1 MQNKEMKAQTLILDG
16 RTARDEIRARLKKEF
31 NALTQPRALAIVQV
45 GDDHASSAYIR
56 QKILF
61 GKSVG
66 VEVIHEKLPSDS
78 REQAVA
84 DCIFAL
90 SANPSVAGIIVQLPL
105 PAHLE
110 RERILDLV
118 PHEKDVDG
126 LSSASRTRLAA
137 VDASGFVPATA
148 RGVGELLSRYGI
160 SVVGKKVAVFGRS
173 LIAGRPIAQL
183 LSAKGARVTVLH
195 SKTPKAEAQ
204 RISRASDIVIVAIGK
219 PCFIGSEYFR
229 SDKTQVVV
237 DVGINRTATGVALF
251 EEVPRV
257 NLIGDVD
264 FDIVKNM
271 VVAISPVPGGVG
283 PMTVAC
289 LFENLRDAVYN
300 QSNVK

>member
-1 MQNKEMKAQTLILDG
+1 MQNKEMKAQTLILEG
-16 RTARDEIRARLKKEF
+16 RTARDEMRAWLKKEF
-31 NALTQPRALAIVQV
+31 NALTQPRALAIVPV

-126 LSSASRTRLAA
+126 LSSASRTRGAA
-137 VDASGFVPATA
+137 A
-148 RGVGELLSRYGI
+148 
-160 SVVGKKVAVFGRS
+160 
-173 LIAGRPIAQL
+173 
-183 LSAKGARVTVLH
+183 
-195 SKTPKAEAQ
+195 
-204 RISRASDIVIVAIGK
+204 
-219 PCFIGSEYFR
+219 
-229 SDKTQVVV
+229 
-237 DVGINRTATGVALF
+237 GVARF
-251 EEVPRV
+251 FSSAER
-257 NLIGDVD
+257 
-264 FDIVKNM
+264 
-271 VVAISPVPGGVG
+271 GGG
-283 PMTVAC
+283 ATP
-289 LFENLRDAVYN
+289 
-300 QSNVK
+300 

>member
-1 MQNKEMKAQTLILDG
+1 M
-16 RTARDEIRARLKKEF
+16 
-31 NALTQPRALAIVQV
+31 LTDFLPRA
-45 GDDHASSAYIR
+45 
-56 QKILF
+56 
-61 GKSVG
+61 
-66 VEVIHEKLPSDS
+66 
-78 REQAVA
+78 
-84 DCIFAL
+84 AL
-90 SANPSVAGIIVQLPL
+90 
-105 PAHLE
+105 
-110 RERILDLV
+110 
-118 PHEKDVDG
+118 
-126 LSSASRTRLAA
+126 
-137 VDASGFVPATA
+137 GFVPATA

>member
-173 LIAGRPIAQL
+173 LIAGRPIGQL

-271 VVAISPVPGGVG
+271 VVAISPVPRGVG

>member
-1 MQNKEMKAQTLILDG
+1 MKAQTLILDG